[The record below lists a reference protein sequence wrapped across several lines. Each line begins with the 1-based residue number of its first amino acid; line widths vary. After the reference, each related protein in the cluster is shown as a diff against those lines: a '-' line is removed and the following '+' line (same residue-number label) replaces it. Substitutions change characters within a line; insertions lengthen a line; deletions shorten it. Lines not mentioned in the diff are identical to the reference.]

1 MNKIKDI
8 AKEAVAVLTIAALT
22 VATTGSRVMAVGL
35 EDEGGG
41 GTGDGAAATGRA
53 QQGVDSVNPGAA
65 VDLNGMIRII
75 LNTVFTVV
83 GIVAVVMIVIG
94 GVNYT
99 TSQGDSQK
107 VQKAKN
113 TIMYG
118 IIGLIIVLLAFAIV
132 NFVLN
137 SLMGA

>member
-8 AKEAVAVLTIAALT
+8 AKEAGAVLTIAALT
-22 VATTGSRVMAVGL
+22 VATTGMRVFAVGT
-35 EDEGGG
+35 EEETG

-53 QQGVDSVNPGAA
+53 QEGVRDVNPGAA
-65 VDLNGMIRII
+65 VNLNEMIKVI
-75 LNTVFTVV
+75 LNTVFGVV

-137 SLMGA
+137 GLMGA